1 MANVITK
8 PKATFVEILRF
19 DSLPSTNAE
28 AAKRA
33 TNGAAEGVCIVADE
47 QTAGRGR
54 LDRRWVSPKGA
65 GLYLSIIL
73 RPLIDQKYW
82 SVIPLMTA
90 VAVNEAL
97 NATCNLR
104 TDIKWPNDVLFNE
117 KKLCGILAESV
128 DTPTNRAVVVGI
140 GINLNDSSFPTELKE
155 VATSVEAACGATPNA
170 ELVLSNVVD
179 SVFSWY
185 GELQNPEGASTLI
198 AEYCARSSYCN
209 GKTIRV
215 LEGDESFIGVT
226 RGLEPDG
233 ALRVE
238 RQDGSLRIVRAADV
252 EQVRATNN

>member
-8 PKATFVEILRF
+8 PNDTVLEILRF
-19 DSLPSTNAE
+19 ESLPSTNAE

-33 TNGAAEGVCIVADE
+33 TNGAAEGLCIVAAE

-73 RPLIDQKYW
+73 RPRIEQRFWPL
-82 SVIPLMTA
+82 IPLMTA
-90 VAVNEAL
+90 VAVNDAL
-97 NATCNLR
+97 NATFNVR

-128 DTPTNRAVVVGI
+128 DAPTGRAAVVGI
-140 GINLNDSSFPTELKE
+140 GINLNESSFPIELQE
-155 VATSVEAACGATPNA
+155 VATSVEAAGVTPNA
-170 ELVLSNVVD
+170 ELMLSSVME
-179 SVFSWY
+179 SVFRWY
-185 GELQNPEGASTLI
+185 GRLHDPEGAATMI

-209 GKTIRV
+209 GKTIRI

-226 RGLEPDG
+226 CGLEPDG

-238 RQDGSLRIVRAADV
+238 REDSSLRIVRAADV
-252 EQVRATNN
+252 EHVRASNN